1 MVMVVLVVLMVL
13 MVMVLLHTPEC
24 HLTDRWL
31 GDEYCVV
38 RTEKTHSPLSLSLRS
53 HHYNYNTICDFF
65 SRPCITQND
74 YSVYVVTFDVQCF
87 RNDV

>member
-1 MVMVVLVVLMVL
+1 MVMVVLVVLMVLMVMVVLVVLMVL

-38 RTEKTHSPLSLSLRS
+38 RTEKTHSPLSLSQVSSL
-53 HHYNYNTICDFF
+53 
-65 SRPCITQND
+65 
-74 YSVYVVTFDVQCF
+74 
-87 RNDV
+87 